1 MKTLERRYSKSERI
15 IAKGKFSR
23 CVFLWD
29 ILLAAIIGGLIAV
42 VWVFRG
48 QIEGFFTK
56 NPEQVLY
63 LTDQNMKWA
72 LLGGAGFVVLFSLFH
87 IISFWRREMVITEDK
102 FIVRWGVLNVKSL
115 MLPLN
120 EIKIVESEQ
129 NIVQMLFRSGNLL
142 IISDAEKP
150 YKVKN
155 LVMPNKLSIKIM
167 RQITQLRTST
177 NRNLNVQFGAYV
189 PSQVMY
195 K

>member
-1 MKTLERRYSKSERI
+1 MI
-15 IAKGKFSR
+15 
-23 CVFLWD
+23 
-29 ILLAAIIGGLIAV
+29 
-42 VWVFRG
+42 
-48 QIEGFFTK
+48 
-56 NPEQVLY
+56 
-63 LTDQNMKWA
+63 
-72 LLGGAGFVVLFSLFH
+72 
-87 IISFWRREMVITEDK
+87 ITEDK
-102 FIVRWGVLNVKSL
+102 FIVRWGVINVKSL

>member
-15 IAKGKFSR
+15 IAKGRFSR

>member
-23 CVFLWD
+23 CVFLGD
-29 ILLAAIIGGLIAV
+29 ILFAAVIGGLIAV

-48 QIEGFFTK
+48 QIEGLFTK
-56 NPEQVLY
+56 TPEQVLY

-72 LLGGAGFVVLFSLFH
+72 LLGGAGLVILFSLFH
-87 IISFWRREMVITEDK
+87 IISFWRREMIVTEDK

-177 NRNLNVQFGAYV
+177 NRNLNVQFGAYA

>member
-15 IAKGKFSR
+15 IAKGRFSR

-87 IISFWRREMVITEDK
+87 IISFWRREMIITEDK

>member
-87 IISFWRREMVITEDK
+87 IISFWRREMIITEDK